1 MILFSLFDQ
10 LKEEK
15 RMETDEDDSEM
26 DEEIDEEESEREMS
40 DEEGKHLKT
49 KKEEAILITN

>member
-1 MILFSLFDQ
+1 
-10 LKEEK
+10 
-15 RMETDEDDSEM
+15 METDEDDSEM